1 MAITLDRPTLVAVD
15 GRDAAGK
22 TILAKELA
30 LKLREMGRTVIEA
43 SIDGFHNPRKTR
55 YKRGRNSPEG
65 YYRDSFDIASL
76 KKILLDPLRRGG
88 WIYRT
93 EIFNYRIDERV
104 ESAKTKG
111 DKDTILIFDGVFTHH
126 PSLRTCWDYSIYLYI
141 DEEESIRRAISRDQG
156 DEIEIRHRYM
166 ARYLPGQK
174 IYHDEAEPLK
184 YASIIIDNNNPENPT
199 IL

>member
-1 MAITLDRPTLVAVD
+1 MNRDKLLKILTENIMAITLDRPTLVAVD

-76 KKILLDPLRRGG
+76 KKILLDPLRRGD

-93 EIFNYRIDERV
+93 EIFNYRIEERV

-111 DKDTILIFDGVFTHH
+111 DKDYTN
-126 PSLRTCWDYSIYLYI
+126 
-141 DEEESIRRAISRDQG
+141 IRRRVYTS
-156 DEIEIRHRYM
+156 H
-166 ARYLPGQK
+166 L
-174 IYHDEAEPLK
+174 
-184 YASIIIDNNNPENPT
+184 S
-199 IL
+199 